1 MKNKFSVIIPATTAN
16 IGSGFDCIGMAV
28 SMYNAF
34 KFDFTK
40 NNGLT
45 FANVENRFANENNL
59 IYTTFCT
66 IMQKYQQPLPKNLQ
80 IESLQNDIPI
90 ARGLGSSSTCI
101 VAGLIAANEFAD
113 LKLSL
118 NELVLLA
125 TNIEGHPDNVAPA
138 ILGGLVA
145 TACDENNAVFQ
156 KVIPAGKYC
165 YYAIIEDNEVSTED
179 ARAVLPQQLTYNN
192 AIFNISRASLLMR
205 AFEQG
210 LTDQIS
216 FVTNDAIHQQY
227 RLPLIRNYQTLQP
240 LLKNQAFVTHWISGS
255 GSTIFAMAT
264 LENEITCDKILASV
278 NIEKML
284 IQKIAIDS
292 KGAHVTRLD

>member
-1 MKNKFSVIIPATTAN
+1 MKNKFSIIIPATTAN

-28 SMYNAF
+28 SIYNTF

-45 FANVENRFANENNL
+45 FENVESRFANENNL

-80 IESLQNDIPI
+80 IKSLQNDIPI

-101 VAGLIAANEFAD
+101 VAGIIAANEFAD

-145 TACDENNAVFQ
+145 TACDKNNAVFQ
-156 KVIPAGKYC
+156 KVIPADKYC
-165 YYAIIEDNEVSTED
+165 YYAIIEDNEVSTEA

-192 AIFNISRASLLMR
+192 AIFNISRASLLIR

-216 FVTNDAIHQQY
+216 FVTNDEIHQQY

-240 LLKNQAFVTHWISGS
+240 FLKNQAFVTHWISGS
-255 GSTIFAMAT
+255 GSTIFAMTT
-264 LENEITCDKILASV
+264 LENEVTCDKILASV
-278 NIEKML
+278 NIEKMW
-284 IQKIAIDS
+284 IQKITIDS
-292 KGAHVTRLD
+292 KGAHVTRID